1 MKFKIHLEIEVDEA
15 EVLRYMLA
23 NLCFDE
29 VDAVRTELE
38 MHLRNSEEL
47 TLQDVFIKK
56 CELANM

>member
-23 NLCFDE
+23 HLCFDE

-56 CELANM
+56 CELTNM